1 MKRVGG
7 TNLTVNQDSY
17 SIRPSFK
24 DKFRPNKVKAV
35 IKEIVDRQ
43 LFDVKY
49 EHEKVAEN
57 CRALS
62 EQIRNDLRSAQPR
75 YKIMVQVVI
84 GDKKGQ
90 GVRIGSRCFWDSD
103 TDNMA
108 TYTYTNETLFCVVVV
123 FACYL
128 Y

>member
-1 MKRVGG
+1 M
-7 TNLTVNQDSY
+7 TVNQDSY
-17 SIRPSFK
+17 TVRPSFK
-24 DKFRPNKVKAV
+24 DKFRPNKVKAI
-35 IKEIVDRQ
+35 IKDIVDRA

-49 EHEKVAEN
+49 EPEKVAEN

-62 EQIRNDLRSAQPR
+62 EQVRNDLRSTQHPR
-75 YKIMVQVVI
+75 YKVMVQVVL

-90 GVRIGSRCFWDSD
+90 GVRMGTRCFWDND
-103 TDNMA
+103 TDNM
-108 TYTYTNETLFCVVVV
+108 TSYVYTNESLFCVVAV

>member
-1 MKRVGG
+1 MKRVG

-17 SIRPSFK
+17 TIRPTFK

-35 IKEIVDRQ
+35 IKEIVDRA

-49 EHEKVAEN
+49 EPEKVAEN

-62 EQIRNDLRSAQPR
+62 EQVRNDLRYTQHNR
-75 YKIMVQVVI
+75 YKIMVQVVL

-90 GVRIGSRCFWDSD
+90 GVRMG
-103 TDNMA
+103 TV
-108 TYTYTNETLFCVVVV
+108 L
-123 FACYL
+123 L
-128 Y
+128 GQ

>member
-1 MKRVGG
+1 MKRVG

-17 SIRPSFK
+17 TVRPSFK
-24 DKFRPNKVKAV
+24 EKFRPNKVKAI
-35 IKEIVDRQ
+35 IKEIVDRA

-49 EHEKVAEN
+49 EPEKVAEN

-62 EQIRNDLRSAQPR
+62 EQVRNDLRSTQHPR
-75 YKIMVQVVI
+75 YKIMVQVVL

-90 GVRIGSRCFWDSD
+90 GVRMGTRCFWDND
-103 TDNMA
+103 TDNM
-108 TYTYTNETLFCVVVV
+108 TSYVYTNESLFCVVAV